1 MSDQE
6 LSQDELEAVS
16 SYMRDVAAASVRAVS
31 PPPASLV
38 WWKAELEARRGRQRR
53 VVASLESMEAV
64 QVFVAAV
71 GADGACCLGLAR
83 LGLVTDQPD
92 LGRCG
97 AHGCHAGSRDATND
111 MGLVCSCA
119 LIPTKN

>member
-71 GADGACCLGLAR
+71 GATALVAWGWQDLASSPTNPTWAAAVLTAVTLAAATR
-83 LGLVTDQPD
+83 LTIWDWFV
-92 LGRCG
+92 R
-97 AHGCHAGSRDATND
+97 AR
-111 MGLVCSCA
+111 
-119 LIPTKN
+119 